1 MTDYGHQRPVLED
14 GEDGR
19 FSRERNSSHGE
30 QTTEFRHIRSS
41 PGLEPGL
48 TDTLYVF
55 SASFNTH
62 ANWAVSAGWWRIL
75 QKPFRSTEKICG
87 WAVVRIF
94 LLQLAEEPRRLTPV
108 FRVIGCQRCRKP
120 FYECNHSLIL
130 VEAAQDFTQLHRLS
144 LSYE

>member
-55 SASFNTH
+55 SASFDIH
-62 ANWAVSAGWWRIL
+62 ADRAVRAGRWRIL
-75 QKPFRSTEKICG
+75 GKSLRAI
-87 WAVVRIF
+87 
-94 LLQLAEEPRRLTPV
+94 EE
-108 FRVIGCQRCRKP
+108 I
-120 FYECNHSLIL
+120 
-130 VEAAQDFTQLHRLS
+130 
-144 LSYE
+144 